1 MTSIDMDTLFTT
13 LYVLVDDW
21 YKAKGQALLA
31 GKAGAKPRFS
41 DSELLTLLLA
51 HDFVPY
57 AGETQYVAYIR
68 ANYLALFPKL
78 IDQSQFNRRGRALQH
93 LVEALRQAWL
103 AELGGFCCDR
113 LLLDTKP
120 VPVLGYK
127 RSKSH
132 SDFAGRAGYGQCAAR
147 KLQYFGFKLV
157 LLSTCDGLPVLYDLV
172 PANTDE
178 RLAADSVLY
187 QVADCDILADKG
199 FLGMDWQATIAEE
212 TGNCVFTP
220 KRVNQARQN
229 APELDKRLGALRERI
244 EGVFHQ
250 LQNTGRNLERLLAK
264 TLFGLTARVTLKVTC
279 LVLKRLLA
287 RQFGFDIQSFSISH

>member
-21 YKAKGQALLA
+21 YQAQGRALLA
-31 GKAGAKPRFS
+31 GKAGAKPSFS

-57 AGETQYVAYIR
+57 PGETQYVAYIR
-68 ANYLALFPKL
+68 ANHLGLFPKL

-93 LVEALRQAWL
+93 LVEALRRTWL
-103 AELGGFCCDR
+103 SQLGGYYCDC

-132 SDFAGRAGYGQCAAR
+132 SAFAGRADYGQCAAR
-147 KLQYFGFKLV
+147 KLHYFGFKLV
-157 LLSTCDGLPVLYDLV
+157 LLSTCDGLPVVYDLV

-178 RLAADSVLY
+178 RCAAESVLY

-199 FLGMDWQATIAEE
+199 FVGAEWQASIAEE
-212 TGNCVFTP
+212 TGNCMFTP
-220 KRVNQARQN
+220 KRVNQAQQN
-229 APELDKRLGALRERI
+229 APELDRILSALRERI

-264 TLFGLTARVTLKVTC
+264 TVAGLTARVTLKVTC
-279 LVLKRLLA
+279 LVLRHLLA
-287 RQFGFDIQSFSISH
+287 REFGFDLQSFSISH